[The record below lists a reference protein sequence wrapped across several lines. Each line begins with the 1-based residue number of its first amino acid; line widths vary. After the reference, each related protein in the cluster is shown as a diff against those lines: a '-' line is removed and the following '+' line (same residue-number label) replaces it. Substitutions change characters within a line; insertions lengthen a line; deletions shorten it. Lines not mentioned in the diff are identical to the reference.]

1 VISAIDG
8 MVPQLSSAGSMPFHG
23 RAWRHFVET
32 DDIDTHANSQPDWA
46 LRYEQLSGGSFQGM
60 VRHLQLPG
68 VRLVHEGASR
78 AMRQRG
84 ALGHDSYGFALA
96 IDLPGA
102 AFFNG
107 QRLDANSIMAG
118 RADDLDLCSP
128 EMFSMIGAV
137 VSTELLSSLWEQ
149 MHQTRLAPWLDAQ
162 LVVRAQPETV
172 QTLRSLHLDTL
183 STMTAPTMDDT
194 ALLQLRDAILI
205 EWIEALPASADTS
218 ELKTAAAR
226 KRVVDR
232 ACDLLLSHAAEPMS
246 ILQLCSRIGA
256 SRRKL
261 NYCFQDVLGTTPVK
275 YLRAVRLNGVRR
287 ELKAVRDAHTGV
299 QDVATRW
306 GFWHL
311 GQFSLDY
318 KRQFGELPSTTLR
331 AVRGA

>member
-1 VISAIDG
+1 MVVGTQSPGLSPSTGSAWG
-8 MVPQLSSAGSMPFHG
+8 
-23 RAWRHFVET
+23 HFVET
-32 DDIDTHANSQPDWA
+32 DDIDAHAASQPDWV
-46 LRYEQLSGGSFQGM
+46 LRYEQLSAGSFHGT

-68 VRLVHEGASR
+68 MRLVHESASR

-84 ALGHDSYGFALA
+84 ELGRNGYGFAMAL
-96 IDLPGA
+96 DPPDA

-107 QRLDANSIMAG
+107 QRLDGNCLMAG

-128 EMFSMIGAV
+128 ALFSMIGVV
-137 VSTELLSSLWEQ
+137 VSAELLNPLWERIY
-149 MHQTRLAPWLDAQ
+149 QTPLSPWLETQ
-162 LVVRAQPETV
+162 TVVPIQPEAARTV
-172 QTLRSLHLDTL
+172 KELHLGAL
-183 STMTAPTMDDT
+183 ASLGAPSTHGT
-194 ALLQLRDAILI
+194 ALMQFRDAVLI
-205 EWIEALPASADTS
+205 EWIEALPSAVDVS
-218 ELKTAAAR
+218 DLKTAAAR

-232 ACDLLLSHAAEPMS
+232 ACDLMLSQTDEPLS

-261 NYCFQDVLGTTPVK
+261 NYCFHDVLGITPVK

-287 ELKAVRDAHTGV
+287 DLKAIQDMRTGV
-299 QDVATRW
+299 QDVAARW

-331 AVRGA
+331 TARGA